1 MKKERPYIIF
11 FNAIQSKSNL
21 AIRLAVSS
29 KRLQL
34 INKISKSTPFTD
46 LRFFKQNKFNI
57 RILLISKKNKIIKEK
72 TTETDEFGHI
82 NLKISNS
89 TQSEKTWIVKIY
101 ETSFCNGIEYY
112 LGDFSPENLNEEKK
126 VLITDFDKTLVDTKY
141 SSIKEI
147 FKSLTSPVSDFPNIN
162 PSLEKVRAYIKSGH
176 QPFILS
182 SSPHFYENTISEW
195 LKQNNLEI
203 KNIFLKD
210 YRQFFSL
217 SPTDLI
223 FKDVK
228 AHGVHKLA
236 QLLNIILMTDL
247 PREIILVGDNSESDP
262 VIYAIAKYILSN
274 NFNPDEIWNLIR
286 DLNSFK
292 LNNTQSLKILNRLY
306 LLKNL
311 VNQKNRKTEVKIY
324 IRKVPGI
331 VNKSLPPFLDKIINQ
346 IEFYE

>member
-1 MKKERPYIIF
+1 M
-11 FNAIQSKSNL
+11 
-21 AIRLAVSS
+21 
-29 KRLQL
+29 
-34 INKISKSTPFTD
+34 NKMSESTPFTD
-46 LRFFKQNKFNI
+46 IRFFKQNKFNI
-57 RILLISKKNKIIKEK
+57 RIILINHRDQISKEK
-72 TTETDEFGHI
+72 TAETDEFGHI
-82 NLKISNS
+82 NLKISNN
-89 TQSEKTWIVKIY
+89 TQLEKIKTIKIY
-101 ETSFCNGIEYY
+101 ENSFRKGIDFF
-112 LGDFSPENLNEEKK
+112 LGSFSPENLNAEKK

-141 SSIKEI
+141 STIKEI
-147 FKSLTSPVSDFPNIN
+147 FKSLTSPVSDFPNIDT
-162 PSLEKVRAYIKSGH
+162 SLEKVEKYIKDGH

-182 SSPHFYENTISEW
+182 SSPHFYENTIKEW
-195 LKQNNLEI
+195 LKKNHLEI

-247 PREIILVGDNSESDP
+247 PREIILIGDNSESDP
-262 VIYAIAKYILSN
+262 VIYSITKYILSN
-274 NFNPDEIWNLIR
+274 HFNPDEIWGLIR

-311 VNQKNRKTEVKIY
+311 IDQKGRNTEVKIY
-324 IRKVPGI
+324 IRKVPG
-331 VNKSLPPFLDKIINQ
+331 VSSKSLPPFLSKTMNQ
-346 IEFYE
+346 IEFYD

>member
-1 MKKERPYIIF
+1 MK
-11 FNAIQSKSNL
+11 
-21 AIRLAVSS
+21 
-29 KRLQL
+29 
-34 INKISKSTPFTD
+34 
-46 LRFFKQNKFNI
+46 
-57 RILLISKKNKIIKEK
+57 
-72 TTETDEFGHI
+72 
-82 NLKISNS
+82 
-89 TQSEKTWIVKIY
+89 
-101 ETSFCNGIEYY
+101 
-112 LGDFSPENLNEEKK
+112 KK

-147 FKSLTSPVSDFPNIN
+147 FKSLTSPVSDFPNIY
-162 PSLEKVRAYIKSGH
+162 PSLEKVRAYIQNGH

-182 SSPHFYENTISEW
+182 SSPHFYENTINEW

-247 PREIILVGDNSESDP
+247 PREITLIGDNSESDP
-262 VIYAIAKYILSN
+262 VIYGIAKYILSN
-274 NFNPDEIWNLIR
+274 NFNPDEVWNLIR

-306 LLKNL
+306 LFKKFN
-311 VNQKNRKTEVKIY
+311 
-324 IRKVPGI
+324 
-331 VNKSLPPFLDKIINQ
+331 
-346 IEFYE
+346 